1 MFIKR
6 TIKMKQK
13 NTRAAQR
20 FPCKFPVSF
29 LALGSRGHPQVINAV
44 SSEIMDLSEN
54 GMRIR
59 LQRQTLE
66 EGTVLLVKVPQSS
79 APVTVP
85 SLAQVRWIKAG
96 KSRTCEA
103 GLKYVIE

>member
-1 MFIKR
+1 
-6 TIKMKQK
+6 MKQK
-13 NTRAAQR
+13 DLRGDERIQY
-20 FPCKFPVSF
+20 KFPLSVKRITLSF
-29 LALGSRGHPQVINAV
+29 LALGSSGHPQVIDAD
-44 SSEIMDLSEN
+44 SSEIMDLSSN

-59 LQRQTLE
+59 FRKCTLE
-66 EGTVLLVKVPQSS
+66 EGTILLVKVPTMAAS
-79 APVTVP
+79 VTVP